1 MTLCSAS
8 ALEIVDADV
17 LLSDD
22 STGLEDLMD
31 LYEAMGITS
40 DQAHRSLSFLESMDA
55 LIEASVGIASLE
67 TFDDY
72 AQDSDYAPEESAPS
86 SDYAPESA
94 PSSDYAPESAP
105 SSDYAP
111 ESVAEPASFP
121 LPDSVTQRTVIDATI
136 QSSTRNTPPSAT
148 KDNGIVGVG
157 QPVQPLNDT
166 RPDPQ
171 AFIAAVEQYSS

>member
-8 ALEIVDADV
+8 ALDIVDADV
-17 LLSDD
+17 LLTDD

-94 PSSDYAPESAP
+94 PSSDYAPESVGRTCVISTPRYSHSDSCHRRNNSELPLETLPRAP
-105 SSDYAP
+105 P
-111 ESVAEPASFP
+111 RIME
-121 LPDSVTQRTVIDATI
+121 L
-136 QSSTRNTPPSAT
+136 SAW
-148 KDNGIVGVG
+148 VS
-157 QPVQPLNDT
+157 
-166 RPDPQ
+166 RC
-171 AFIAAVEQYSS
+171 SH

>member
-8 ALEIVDADV
+8 ALDIVDADV
-17 LLSDD
+17 LLTDD

-94 PSSDYAPESAP
+94 PSSDYAPES
-105 SSDYAP
+105 
-111 ESVAEPASFP
+111 VAEPASFP
-121 LPDSVTQRTVIDATI
+121 LPDTVTPIPVIDATI
-136 QSSTRNTPPSAT
+136 QSSPRNTPPSAT

-171 AFIAAVEQYSS
+171 AFIAAVKQYSS